1 MNRDASAEFDGVVLC
16 VGRDEEIARAAHRV
30 FRRDG
35 GTVIRADDAAAG
47 LATVGCGDVAAVV
60 LALGTGASSAEEF
73 LQAVNSLPEPPPVVC
88 VAASTDLE
96 IAINAL
102 KAGAAGFVVKTAG
115 PDFEVQLLAALQQAL
130 AQARLHR
137 EKDRAHSEVLEARDR
152 AVALLGQV
160 NHRIANSLALVVSL
174 ARMQAAATPDA
185 MAKSALAEAQA
196 RIAAV
201 ANVHRTLYAS
211 EDILVVDLAAYL
223 SAVVDELRHSIAAEN
238 QGATLTVHAVN
249 AQINTERA
257 VAIGMIAT
265 ELITN
270 AIKYAYPDASGEVR
284 LLFERFG
291 AAGFI
296 LAIEDDGVGLTKDS
310 DSGAALGGRIVR
322 AMARSLDTEL
332 TYETRPTG
340 TRAVIPLAADLFL
353 DAPPV
358 EPRDSQP

>member
-1 MNRDASAEFDGVVLC
+1 MSRDGNADFHGVVLC
-16 VGRDEEIARAAHRV
+16 VGRDEEIARAAYRV

-35 GTVIRADDAAAG
+35 GTVVRADDAAAG
-47 LATVGCGDVAAVV
+47 LARVARGDIAAVI
-60 LALGTGASSAEEF
+60 LALGRRASSDEEF
-73 LQAVNSLPEPPPVVC
+73 LQAVNNLPEPPPVVC
-88 VAASTDLE
+88 VTASTDLE
-96 IAINAL
+96 IAVNAL
-102 KAGAAGFVVKTAG
+102 NAGAAGFVVKTAG
-115 PDFEVQLLAALQQAL
+115 PDFEVQLLAALRQSLTQT
-130 AQARLHR
+130 RLHR
-137 EKDRAHSEVLEARDR
+137 EKDRAHSEVREARDR
-152 AVALLGQV
+152 ALALLGQV
-160 NHRIANSLALVVSL
+160 NHRIANSLALVMSL

-185 MAKSALAEAQA
+185 TTKSALAEAQA

-238 QGATLTVHAVN
+238 HGAILSVRAVN

-284 LLFERFG
+284 LLFERVG
-291 AAGFI
+291 EAGFI
-296 LAIEDDGVGLTKDS
+296 LAVEDDGVGLKDGS
-310 DSGAALGGRIVR
+310 DKGAALGGRIVR

-332 TYETRPTG
+332 TYESRPAG
-340 TRAVIPLAADLFL
+340 TRAVVPLAAELFL
-353 DAPPV
+353 DSPPE
-358 EPRDSQP
+358 EPGDSHS

>member
-1 MNRDASAEFDGVVLC
+1 MGRVGNADFDGVVLC
-16 VGRDEEIARAAHRV
+16 VGRDEEIARATRRV
-30 FRRDG
+30 LQCDG
-35 GTVIRADDAAAG
+35 GTVILADDAAAG
-47 LATVGCGDVAAVV
+47 LARLSRGDIAAVV
-60 LALGTGASSAEEF
+60 LALGPSASSDNDF

-88 VAASTDLE
+88 VTASADLG
-96 IAINAL
+96 IAIDVLN
-102 KAGAAGFVVKTAG
+102 AGAAGFVVNTAG
-115 PDFEVQLLAALQQAL
+115 PDFEVQLLAALQQSL
-130 AQARLHR
+130 TQTRLHR

-174 ARMQAAATPDA
+174 ARMQAAATSDA
-185 MAKSALAEAQA
+185 TAKSALAEAQA

-238 QGATLTVHAVN
+238 QGATLSVRAVS

-270 AIKYAYPDASGEVR
+270 AIKYAYPNASGEVR
-284 LLFERFG
+284 LLFERVG
-291 AAGFI
+291 EGGFI

-332 TYETRPTG
+332 TYETRPAG

-358 EPRDSQP
+358 ESRDSQP